1 MEKFDSY
8 SSKKFKLAFRVPNN
22 CDMYYRFRF
31 HRDKSCNLV
40 TFVSFFLLQ
49 FGKFGLTFEVS
60 NIFGLAGVN
69 TLDFEQ
75 PSSIIKQTQVTH
87 EKSVVKM

>member
-1 MEKFDSY
+1 MH
-8 SSKKFKLAFRVPNN
+8 
-22 CDMYYRFRF
+22 YRCRF
-31 HRDKSCNLV
+31 NRDKSCNLV

-60 NIFGLAGVN
+60 NIFGLTGVN

-75 PSSIIKQTQVTH
+75 PSSQIKQTQVTH
-87 EKSVVKM
+87 EKSVVKMCDNLTFFTTGFYLEN